1 MDITISS
8 QVDKSEV
15 YIAQEKID
23 IMKNLMQ
30 EIRKA
35 MDQLNETVERK
46 WMDANQRGSKE
57 SS

>member
-23 IMKNLMQ
+23 IMKNLMR
-30 EIRKA
+30 EIGKA
-35 MDQLNETVERK
+35 MEQLNEAVIK
-46 WMDANQRGSKE
+46 WTI
-57 SS
+57 